1 MNKPSE
7 RQPPA
12 PRASVARSAPAAL
25 DGHLVM
31 IGNYAPRQCGIATFT
46 QDLVQAVGNWQVSVV
61 AMNDAQVYD
70 YPPEVVLGIEQDDL
84 NAYVT
89 AAAAINALKPDVVC
103 VQHEYGIYGGPAGS
117 YLLTLLRALDAPLV
131 TTLHTVLEAP
141 DDAQR
146 AALEELCALSRTVV
160 VMSERAVSILRA
172 QGVPAGKLQ
181 LIPHGIPSFD
191 LDSAEQKRL
200 LGLGAGPLLL
210 TFGLLG
216 PGKGLE
222 SAIRALPDLLARQPD
237 VTYLILGAT
246 HPHVRRGQ
254 GEQYR
259 ESLWTLARE
268 LGVQDAVRMENRFVS
283 LPELMQYLA
292 AADVYLSPYQNPAQI
307 TSGTLAYALGNG
319 KAVISTPY
327 WYAEELLA
335 DGRGVLTPF
344 ADPAAM
350 ARAAADLL
358 ADPARRAAMGRRAAQ
373 YGQDMK
379 WPAVGAAYQWL
390 FAVCS
395 RQPAW
400 TAGWRAEEAPGPV
413 SLEHLEV
420 MTDSTGLF
428 QHATGV
434 TPNPHEGYTTDDNA
448 RLLGLLCRLPPRVP
462 ALRLARRALAFLHY
476 ALEPG
481 RGVFRNF
488 LGYDRQWLEQVGSE
502 NAQARA
508 VRALVAAAT
517 GPHAG
522 LAASATE
529 LLDRAPE
536 AAAHLRSPRPQAVA
550 LLAAAQVQGHPA
562 LHGPGRALLQAAA
575 GYAANLT
582 ALHAASARPGWDWFE
597 EYLSYANAELS
608 HGLIAWGEATGDL
621 ACTELGVRTLEWL
634 SGQQQGPPRPGG
646 AAFWP
651 VGCERVYWR
660 GEARPL
666 WDGQPIEAAVSAAA
680 YVAAWHATGD
690 PVWTVRAE
698 RALGWLLGDNL
709 RGEALLDAAGGCRD
723 GLHRQGV
730 SLNQGAE
737 STVLALEATLDV
749 TLMQRALIPPL
760 PAERTPVTAGRA

>member
-1 MNKPSE
+1 MNKPLE
-7 RQPPA
+7 RQP
-12 PRASVARSAPAAL
+12 RAPAIPSASHAL
-25 DGHLVM
+25 TGHLVM
-31 IGNYAPRQCGIATFT
+31 IGNYAPRQCGIASFT

-61 AMNDAQVYD
+61 AMNDGQTYD

-89 AAAAINALKPDVVC
+89 AATAINALKPDVVC
-103 VQHEYGIYGGPAGS
+103 VQHEYGIYGGPAGA

-131 TTLHTVLEAP
+131 TTLHTVLEVP

-222 SAIRALPDLLARQPD
+222 SAIRALPDLLDRQPD

-259 ESLWTLARE
+259 ESLWALARE
-268 LGVQDAVRMENRFVS
+268 LGVERAVRMENRFVS

-335 DGRGVLTPF
+335 HGRGVLTPF
-344 ADPAAM
+344 ADPPAM

-358 ADPARRAAMGRRAAQ
+358 ADPARRAAMGHRAAQ
-373 YGQDMK
+373 YGQVMK

-400 TAGWRAEEAPGPV
+400 TAGWRGEEAPDPV
-413 SLEHLEV
+413 NLEHLDV

-448 RLLGLLCRLPPRVP
+448 RLLGLLCRLPPREP

-476 ALEPG
+476 ALEPE

-488 LGYDRQWLEQVGSE
+488 LGYDRQWLEQTGSE
-502 NAQARA
+502 NSQARA

-529 LLDRAPE
+529 LLERAPE

-550 LLAAAQVQGHPA
+550 LLAAAQVQGRIS

-597 EYLSYANAELS
+597 GYLSYANAELS
-608 HGLIAWGEATGDL
+608 HGLIAWGEATGDP

-634 SGQQQGPPRPGG
+634 SAQQSGPPRPGG

-709 RGEALLDAAGGCRD
+709 RGEALLDSAGGCRD
-723 GLHRQGV
+723 GLHRLGV

-760 PAERTPVTAGRA
+760 PAERTPIPAGRA